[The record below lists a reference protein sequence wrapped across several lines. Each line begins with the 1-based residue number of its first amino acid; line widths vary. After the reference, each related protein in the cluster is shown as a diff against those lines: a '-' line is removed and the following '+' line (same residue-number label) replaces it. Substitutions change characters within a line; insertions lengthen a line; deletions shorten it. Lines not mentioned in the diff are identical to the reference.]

1 MSNNYIVQ
9 KNVDKIRRKNYTY
22 FLNPGLLQEIRYY
35 LKGNE
40 YNIYEVYPD
49 CDKVILYTKE
59 IPIVRLIAIDSVY
72 PLKHSDILGS
82 LFGLNIEDE
91 IFGDIIVDNGN
102 YYFYVVDEIF
112 DFIMNNLQTIGKYKI
127 KLREIDIDYLKD
139 YRRKYEECILN
150 VSSLRIDNV
159 VSKIIGTSRDK
170 FREKIK
176 NREITK
182 KYVAL
187 VRGVIKENHAT
198 IDMPIGRSTSDRKK
212 MAVNRNGKNA
222 VTHIKVLKRYDKY
235 TLVEVNIETGR
246 VEGTAVNI
254 KAEQFTK
261 HPTTNIE
268 LLGFQIPLWKE
279 VKELVTNAAKEI
291 PQLKLIGWDVAIA
304 KDGPCL
310 IEANQFPGHDL
321 YSMIKTPNNIGM
333 VKVFDNA
340 IKVNK

>member
-49 CDKVILYTKE
+49 CDKVILYTKK

-112 DFIMNNLQTIGKYKI
+112 DFIMNNLQIIGKYKI

-176 NREITK
+176 NREIILNYKILSKGSYFLKENDIFSIKGIGKYRFTGIINTTK
-182 KYVAL
+182 KNKYIIRCLKYKWYASVNVL
-187 VRGVIKENHAT
+187 T
-198 IDMPIGRSTSDRKK
+198 INNLFFT
-212 MAVNRNGKNA
+212 
-222 VTHIKVLKRYDKY
+222 
-235 TLVEVNIETGR
+235 TG
-246 VEGTAVNI
+246 
-254 KAEQFTK
+254 
-261 HPTTNIE
+261 
-268 LLGFQIPLWKE
+268 
-279 VKELVTNAAKEI
+279 
-291 PQLKLIGWDVAIA
+291 
-304 KDGPCL
+304 
-310 IEANQFPGHDL
+310 
-321 YSMIKTPNNIGM
+321 
-333 VKVFDNA
+333 
-340 IKVNK
+340 

>member
-1 MSNNYIVQ
+1 MNKLHKPSVNTIRVITINNGKRI
-9 KNVDKIRRKNYTY
+9 T
-22 FLNPGLLQEIRYY
+22 
-35 LKGNE
+35 
-40 YNIYEVYPD
+40 
-49 CDKVILYTKE
+49 
-59 IPIVRLIAIDSVY
+59 IAAAVLRI
-72 PLKHSDILGS
+72 GT
-82 LFGLNIEDE
+82 NNNR
-91 IFGDIIVDNGN
+91 VDNFHSEG
-102 YYFYVVDEIF
+102 I
-112 DFIMNNLQTIGKYKI
+112 
-127 KLREIDIDYLKD
+127 
-139 YRRKYEECILN
+139 CC
-150 VSSLRIDNV
+150 
-159 VSKIIGTSRDK
+159 
-170 FREKIK
+170 
-176 NREITK
+176 
-182 KYVAL
+182 
-187 VRGVIKENHAT
+187 
-198 IDMPIGRSTSDRKK
+198 P
-212 MAVNRNGKNA
+212 
-222 VTHIKVLKRYDKY
+222 
-235 TLVEVNIETGR
+235 VNIETGR

>member
-1 MSNNYIVQ
+1 MNKLKYLIKRIFTMNYKNFFKTLKKVKKKSKKPYIYLFFDIIYCGIKYQAGYVDYDLFSMYKLTKNEREKIITRGKNNQYI
-9 KNVDKIRRKNYTY
+9 KK
-22 FLNPGLLQEIRYY
+22 LNP
-35 LKGNE
+35 KE
-40 YNIYEVYPD
+40 YWD
-49 CDKVILYTKE
+49 
-59 IPIVRLIAIDSVY
+59 
-72 PLKHSDILGS
+72 
-82 LFGLNIEDE
+82 
-91 IFGDIIVDNGN
+91 IVDNKKTFNDTFKKYLNRDYLLLNDN
-102 YYFYVVDEIF
+102 YDEYQKLITKHKKFIAKPLSATGGHGVEVLEVNKKNEKKVYNNLIKHNQTLLEELVDQHE
-112 DFIMNNLQTIGKYKI
+112 IMNKLHKPSVNTIRVITINNGKRI
-127 KLREIDIDYLKD
+127 TIAAA
-139 YRRKYEECILN
+139 
-150 VSSLRIDNV
+150 VLRIGTNNNRVDNFH
-159 VSKIIGTSRDK
+159 SEGICC
-170 FREKIK
+170 
-176 NREITK
+176 
-182 KYVAL
+182 
-187 VRGVIKENHAT
+187 
-198 IDMPIGRSTSDRKK
+198 P
-212 MAVNRNGKNA
+212 
-222 VTHIKVLKRYDKY
+222 
-235 TLVEVNIETGR
+235 VNIETGR